1 MGKKAEIVKLD
12 EKAKQKEEALKKSQ
26 LMLEEDVQRFDAF
39 LQNNDAKAH
48 NAMKSAED
56 MTKKKQDKMQRIKT
70 LRSQLSAIQSE
81 IAKHR
86 EAKEECMKY
95 KNFLEKLT
103 PPEWKEEKARESV
116 ERRQGRKRRE
126 IESRMSGHAKLAEDE
141 IALAESQMEA
151 DRA

>member
-1 MGKKAEIVKLD
+1 
-12 EKAKQKEEALKKSQ
+12 
-26 LMLEEDVQRFDAF
+26 
-39 LQNNDAKAH
+39 
-48 NAMKSAED
+48 MKDAED

-103 PPEWKEEKARESV
+103 PPEWKDEKTRESLDRRKARK
-116 ERRQGRKRRE
+116 QRE
-126 IESRMSGHAKLAEDE
+126 INDRMDVHASMASEE
-141 IALAESQMEA
+141 IAAAEAQLEA
-151 DRA
+151 ERARADNAKTTSKEREK